1 MQDAVPAPQLVTTIR
16 ERCRACYTCVRECP
30 AKAIQILDGQAS
42 VIQARCIG
50 CGNCVTVCSQQAK
63 LVASGIEATET
74 LLSGH
79 APVAAIIA
87 PSYPAEFSECTT
99 SGLVAALR
107 ALGFTYVHEVGFGA
121 DLVAARYARLLE
133 EQDSAR
139 FVATTCPAVVS
150 YVRKYHPDLHD
161 HLAPI
166 VSPMLAT
173 ARVLHRKYG
182 PGTRVV
188 FIGPCI
194 AKKGEADDGRL
205 HREVDVV
212 LTYVEAR
219 TILER
224 RGVDLATPAEADD
237 FDAPR
242 SGLGALFPITGGM
255 LQAAGLEE
263 DLLTG
268 DVVSADGRTNLADAI
283 VEFEH
288 GETEARLLDI
298 LCCQGCIMGAGFSR
312 DEHVFKRRSDVS
324 RETRARHE
332 ALDKAAWRAAMTEY
346 ESLDL
351 SCSFAPSDQR
361 IDGMPT
367 DDELVAVLARMNKS
381 DPGDEL
387 DCGAC
392 GYETCRDH
400 AVAIWQGVAE
410 VEMCL
415 PYTVDE
421 LRRTVH
427 ELQESHRSLDSTR
440 EALVKSEK
448 LASMGQLAAGIAHEV
463 NNPLGILLL
472 HANLLLEECAGDDPA
487 VEGDL
492 RLIVDQANRCK
503 KIISGLLNFA
513 RQTRVV
519 RQPVDLRVVVREVL
533 QTVLVDEGVV
543 LRLDDR
549 LVDPTVELD
558 ADQMVQ
564 VLANLLSN
572 AQHALGEGGTVV
584 VTLEGTQEDVSIGVS
599 DDGCGIATEHLDKL
613 FSPFFTTKQVG
624 KGTGLGLAVTHGI
637 VKMHGGH
644 IDVASN
650 ADPRRGPTGTT
661 FTIIL
666 PRRETPVT
674 GPAPLADTGVRTAF

>member
-1 MQDAVPAPQLVTTIR
+1 MPDATPPVQLVTTIR

-50 CGNCVTVCSQQAK
+50 CGNCVTVCSQEAK
-63 LVASGIEATET
+63 LVASGVEATEI
-74 LLSGH
+74 LLDGP
-79 APVAAIIA
+79 APVAALVA
-87 PSYPAEFSECTT
+87 PSYPAEFTECAT
-99 SGLVAALR
+99 SGLIAALR
-107 ALGFTYVHEVGFGA
+107 TLGFTYVHEVGFGA
-121 DLVAARYARLLE
+121 DLVASRYARLLE
-133 EQDSAR
+133 QDSGR

-150 YVRKYHPDLHD
+150 YVRKYHPDLLA

-173 ARVLHRKYG
+173 ARVLHRMYG

-188 FIGPCI
+188 FVGPCI
-194 AKKGEADDGRL
+194 AKKGEADDGRPQ
-205 HREVDVV
+205 REVDVA
-212 LTYVEAR
+212 LTYVELRAM
-219 TILER
+219 LER
-224 RGVDLATPAEADD
+224 RGIALVGAPGDD
-237 FDAPR
+237 FDAPH
-242 SGLGALFPITGGM
+242 SGLGALFPITRGM
-255 LQAAGLEE
+255 LQAAGLAE
-263 DLLTG
+263 DLLSG

-283 VEFEH
+283 MEFEH

-312 DEHVFKRRSDVS
+312 DEPVFKRRSDVS
-324 RETRARHE
+324 RETRARHK
-332 ALDKAAWRAAMTEY
+332 ALDETAWQAAMAQY
-346 ESLDL
+346 ASLDL

-361 IDGMPT
+361 F
-367 DDELVAVLARMNKS
+367 DDTPSPEELVAVLARMNKLNAA
-381 DPGDEL
+381 DEL

-415 PYTVDE
+415 PYTVEE
-421 LRRTVH
+421 LRRTVN

-472 HANLLLEECAGDDPA
+472 HANLLLEECSGDDPA
-487 VEGDL
+487 VQGDL

-503 KIISGLLNFA
+503 RIISGLLNFA

-519 RQPVDLRVVVREVL
+519 RQPVDLRIVVQDVL
-533 QTVLVDEGVV
+533 RTVLVDDGVT

-549 LVDPTVELD
+549 LADPTVELD

-572 AQHALGEGGTVV
+572 AQHSLGEGGAVV
-584 VTLEGTQEDVSIGVS
+584 VALEGTDEDVSISVS
-599 DDGCGIATEHLDKL
+599 DDGCGIADEHLDKL

-644 IDVASN
+644 ITVASN
-650 ADPRRGPTGTT
+650 ADLQRGPTGTT
-661 FTIIL
+661 FTIVL
-666 PRRETPVT
+666 PRREAAITEPVLLT
-674 GPAPLADTGVRTAF
+674 DMGGLPAF